1 MHARVGGYL
10 LVGVFV
16 NFSVIGGA
24 FTVLHVVAASLM
36 LFAVAVVSLFFEIII
51 IIIRHSNLM
60 LFAPVC
66 NQQDSIFLFV
76 KPIIFPR

>member
-1 MHARVGGYL
+1 MHASVGGYL

-36 LFAVAVVSLFFEIII
+36 LFAVAVLSLFFFENNNNNKTLKS
-51 IIIRHSNLM
+51 HV
-60 LFAPVC
+60 VC
-66 NQQDSIFLFV
+66 SCV
-76 KPIIFPR
+76 